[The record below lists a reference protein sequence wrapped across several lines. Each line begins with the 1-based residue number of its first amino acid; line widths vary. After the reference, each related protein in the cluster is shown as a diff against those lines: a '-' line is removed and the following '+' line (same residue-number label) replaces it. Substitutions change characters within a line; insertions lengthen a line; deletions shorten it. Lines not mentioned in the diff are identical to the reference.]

1 MTRHEIQVLRAAG
14 IAEQA
19 VAQRTGVSVRS
30 VERIS
35 QEPPVTGP
43 IRTVRVGRPALT
55 AAWADRVAAWLIE
68 DRALPGMEILRRAHE
83 NRPIGGR
90 GGAVAGRGH
99 RPQRRPARELTLRS
113 RNHPSRTLG
122 A

>member
-14 IAEQA
+14 IAEQV
-19 VAQRTGVSVRS
+19 VAQRTAVSVRS

-55 AAWADRVAAWLIE
+55 AAWADQVVGWLTE

-83 NRPIGGR
+83 
-90 GGAVAGRGH
+90 AGFDQVLVKNALQERA
-99 RPQRRPARELTLRS
+99 PEIVEELTAS
-113 RNHPSRTLG
+113 VE
-122 A
+122 